1 MQVSVDIAMH
11 PISDEFVAP
20 IHAFI
25 AALEAVAGIDVV
37 PGPISTQVYGE
48 FDVLMPALG
57 AAIRDVFEDADHLNV
72 FTLRIASGDARALEA
87 QHPRA

>member
-11 PISDEFVAP
+11 PIADEFVAP

-25 AALEAVAGIDVV
+25 AALEGAAGIDVV
-37 PGPISTQVYGE
+37 PGPMSTQVYGE
-48 FDVLMPALG
+48 FDTVMAALT
-57 AAIRDVFEDADHLNV
+57 AAIRKAFASSDHLDL

-87 QHPRA
+87 RHPRP